1 MTKAWNG
8 EFVNILEEIET
19 IYKNRG
25 KNYDSSDPFRAN
37 AYKKARNQILE
48 LEFDISSVD
57 QLKKN
62 TKIKGSILEHLNS
75 YVETGK
81 VDIIEDEKNNIIH
94 QFCKIHGIGPKK
106 ALDLSKEVNSI
117 EELKTRPELLN
128 KNYKKN
134 GVENAAQ
141 IGLKYFEELQERI
154 PREEIE
160 KYDKFIRNK
169 LDTLKNNST
178 TNFKNL
184 KMEIVGSYR
193 RGAKNS
199 GDIDV
204 ILTSENHDDFNKIIN
219 DLIESNILIE
229 TLSRGSK
236 KLLGISKLKGKMPRR
251 IDFLYTSQ
259 KEYPFALLYFTGS
272 KTFNVKMR
280 KHAIQKKYR
289 LNESELV
296 GAENINIKT
305 EKDIFKALDFEY
317 KEPKDR
323 I

>member
-1 MTKAWNG
+1 M
-8 EFVNILEEIET
+8 
-19 IYKNRG
+19 
-25 KNYDSSDPFRAN
+25 
-37 AYKKARNQILE
+37 
-48 LEFDISSVD
+48 
-57 QLKKN
+57 
-62 TKIKGSILEHLNS
+62 
-75 YVETGK
+75 
-81 VDIIEDEKNNIIH
+81 
-94 QFCKIHGIGPKK
+94 
-106 ALDLSKEVNSI
+106 
-117 EELKTRPELLN
+117 
-128 KNYKKN
+128 
-134 GVENAAQ
+134 
-141 IGLKYFEELQERI
+141 
-154 PREEIE
+154 
-160 KYDKFIRNK
+160 
-169 LDTLKNNST
+169 KNNST